1 LEDDSKSAI
10 WPCAAGISRKV
21 GIKAAGYGLNE
32 ELMARTNGNGSSTK
46 TKSPSAK
53 KVPPERKIELR
64 AYEIYLERNGAPGN
78 PLEDWV
84 RAEREILQKSRKTV
98 KKTAVAAA

>member
-1 LEDDSKSAI
+1 
-10 WPCAAGISRKV
+10 
-21 GIKAAGYGLNE
+21 
-32 ELMARTNGNGSSTK
+32 MARTNGNGNGLSTK

-53 KVPPERKIELR
+53 KLSPQEKIAMR

-84 RAEREILQKSRKTV
+84 RAEREVMQKSRKIT
-98 KKTAVAAA
+98 KKTAAAAA